1 MMKRFERLDIP
12 ALAAESMQETRKD
25 FEAWQQEQLYAGK
38 KKTGGEIKP
47 FYKPSTI
54 AIKKKKGQPTDRV
67 TLRDT
72 GFFHSSL
79 FLVVKKGDDTFKV
92 VSSDTKA
99 PRLLDKYGD
108 SIFGLGGVFKI
119 GYIQDFRPVFMGK
132 IHAILKV

>member
-1 MMKRFERLDIP
+1 MRRFERLNIP
-12 ALAAESMQETRKD
+12 ALAAESMQETKQV
-25 FEAWQQEQLYAGK
+25 FMQWQQEQLNAGK
-38 KKTGGEIKP
+38 KKGGGQIKP
-47 FYKPSTI
+47 FYKPATI
-54 AIKKKKGQPTDRV
+54 TIKKKKGQPTDRV

-72 GFFHSSL
+72 GFFYDSI
-79 FLVVKKGDDTFKV
+79 FLVVHKGNETFNV

-132 IHAILKV
+132 IRSILKV

>member
-1 MMKRFERLDIP
+1 MKRFERLDVP

-25 FEAWQQEQLYAGK
+25 FQEWQQEQLNAGK
-38 KKTGGEIKP
+38 KKTGAEIKP
-47 FYKPSTI
+47 FYRPRTI

-79 FLVVKKGDDTFKV
+79 FLVVQKGNETFSV

-99 PRLLDKYGD
+99 PRLLDKYGE
-108 SIFGLGGVFKI
+108 SIFGLGGVFKV

-132 IHAILKV
+132 IRSILKV